1 MNVGDL
7 VKLRVIEFNDAGQ
20 IFNVTRKGFI
30 VDGAYDRCW
39 VEVLYLDGQR
49 HIYDDSDPEWEDFF
63 EVLNESR

>member
-1 MNVGDL
+1 MKVGDL

-30 VDGAYDRCW
+30 VDGAYKRGW
-39 VEVLYLDGQR
+39 VEILFLDGER
-49 HIYDDSDPEWEDFF
+49 RFYDDRDPAWEDFF